1 MNKRANGVSQNYSEP
16 TRDMEYMY
24 MYIHVTVIS
33 AFHTGN
39 YELGWHIIVMI
50 VCIHVQCICVMCLLP
65 DTILHVVLIARLT

>member
-1 MNKRANGVSQNYSEP
+1 
-16 TRDMEYMY
+16 MY

-65 DTILHVVLIARLT
+65 DTILHVHVHCSFNSQINLTCSVAVNRI